1 MEDERKTKKS
11 VNRKKESMGFGPN
24 LGSGLREGGG
34 DRNEKE
40 RIKVC

>member
-11 VNRKKESMGFGPN
+11 VNRKKERMGFGPN
-24 LGSGLREGGG
+24 LGSGLRGGR
-34 DRNEKE
+34 DRKEKE

>member
-24 LGSGLREGGG
+24 LGSGLRGGG
-34 DRNEKE
+34 EIEKK
-40 RIKVC
+40 RKG